1 MRGDRVTAFPIA
13 AAFAGTVMGA
23 GFASGQE
30 LMQFFVVYASR
41 GYWGLALAAALT
53 SAAGILIMFRARRGG
68 AEAAPRRAA
77 RLMNGA
83 MALFLFGLLVVMT
96 AGGEELLH
104 LGWDAPPLLGGLLT
118 AGLTAVTVAGGM
130 ERILKSFRV
139 VVPVMMSAAAAAG
152 IAVLIWG
159 EWDAIPVHPSGWGS
173 WTGSWLTASLLY
185 VSYNMLAAT
194 AVLSPLG
201 VAARGPRDV
210 AAGAA
215 LGGGGL
221 GLLALILCT
230 AIARRFG
237 LAEHHPLP
245 MVALSHEVH
254 PLLGHIYAVA
264 LFISIYTTAV
274 GCLTGFMDRIGA
286 DRSTNSRMM
295 VFAVCALALLGSRI
309 GFARLVS
316 RVYPISGIA
325 GAVVFIAM
333 AADSARQAVRRLI
346 GRARESSRSL
356 TPSARSNRAPG
367 SPSAWD

>member
-1 MRGDRVTAFPIA
+1 
-13 AAFAGTVMGA
+13 
-23 GFASGQE
+23 
-30 LMQFFVVYASR
+30 
-41 GYWGLALAAALT
+41 
-53 SAAGILIMFRARRGG
+53 
-68 AEAAPRRAA
+68 
-77 RLMNGA
+77 MNGA

-221 GLLALILCT
+221 GLLALILCA